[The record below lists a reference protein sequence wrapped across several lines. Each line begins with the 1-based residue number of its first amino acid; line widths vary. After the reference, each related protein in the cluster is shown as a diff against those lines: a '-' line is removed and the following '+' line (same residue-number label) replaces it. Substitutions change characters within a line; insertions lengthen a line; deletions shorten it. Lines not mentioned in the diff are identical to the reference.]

1 MDLRPVQGLR
11 DDQRRLPHVTA
22 EGSADISA
30 SPKPDPQKLSE
41 VWSHPRPKR
50 AAIILFLVLLFL
62 VLLRFSWGWYAHRQ
76 IDQII
81 VQAHLQHQ
89 PITVEDL
96 AAQVGPS
103 PSGAAAAF
111 TRATVN
117 LKLTSPRWAHP
128 KSYLTL
134 PAPDDV
140 TGNKMLGDVARN
152 AALLAQLRAARS
164 LPTGSW
170 GPPPVHP
177 IKSALIM
184 RFFGIYQLSDLLA
197 WDLCLDHVKG
207 NDAEALETAQDWLKY
222 SQVIDARSD
231 IGGLRWS
238 AIGIQRDALQALRA
252 IAPSLR
258 ISERSSN
265 NSASRQQVQAIIRN
279 LLDEREVQ
287 EGGARPWL
295 YLRVVS
301 LDEAEP
307 DEVDA
312 HAGGA
317 LLGRLLQPAF
327 DLRAARDA
335 RRSESFIMA
344 ASAPDWPMARSM
356 LIPGEKEVEPWLQSA
371 ARVQIDYNRLDPSL
385 VQEQF
390 HVLTER
396 RATATVLAMRLYTD
410 DHDGQYPRSLNQL
423 VPKYLP
429 AVPIDPMVADGR
441 PLLYQM
447 PKGERATVFLYSV
460 GNNGTDDGG
469 PAAGIPV
476 RDINEGLW
484 MQADAAFAIGPSS
497 PQVALPSTRQTQ
509 YNN

>member
-1 MDLRPVQGLR
+1 
-11 DDQRRLPHVTA
+11 VTA
-22 EGSADISA
+22 EGSADISP
-30 SPKPDPQKLSE
+30 SPKPDPQRLSE
-41 VWSHPRPKR
+41 AWSHPRAKR
-50 AAIILFLVLLFL
+50 AAVIFLLVSLFL
-62 VLLRFSWGWYAHRQ
+62 VLLRLSWGWYAHWQ
-76 IDQII
+76 IHQII
-81 VQAHLQHQ
+81 AQAHRLRE
-89 PITVEDL
+89 PVTVDDL
-96 AAQVGPS
+96 AAQVGS
-103 PSGAAAAF
+103 APSGAAAAF

-152 AALLAQLRAARS
+152 AALLGQLRAARS

-177 IKSALIM
+177 LKSALIM

-197 WDLCLDHVKG
+197 WELCLDHVKG

-222 SQVIDARSD
+222 AQVIDARSD

-252 IAPSLR
+252 IAPCLR
-258 ISERSSN
+258 ISQSSSN
-265 NSASRQQVQAIIRN
+265 SSASRQQVQTIIKN
-279 LLDEREVQ
+279 LLDERAVR

-295 YLRVVS
+295 YLRIVA
-301 LDEAEP
+301 LDEAER

-335 RRSESFIMA
+335 RRSESFILA
-344 ASAPDWPMARSM
+344 ASASDWPKALSM
-356 LIPGEKEVEPWLQSA
+356 LIPGQKEVEPWLQSA

-396 RATATVLAMRLYTD
+396 RATAAVLAMRLYAD
-410 DHDGQYPRSLNQL
+410 DHDGQYPKSLSQL

-429 AVPIDPMVADGR
+429 AVPLDPMAADGK
-441 PLLYQM
+441 PLAYQM
-447 PKGERATVFLYSV
+447 PEGERATVFLYSV
-460 GNNGTDDGG
+460 GNNGTDEGG

-484 MQADAAFAIGPSS
+484 MQVDAAFGIAASS
-497 PQVALPSTRQTQ
+497 PQIALPSTRQTQ
-509 YNN
+509 DHN